1 MVKKEKVPLGTFTKE
16 EDVQLIN
23 ELDKYIEEANK
34 YRPKGTKISRLSF
47 FSNCIKEKLE
57 GKVLTNDL
65 IKLDK
70 PFYFNWLELK
80 ENSLVKASTEEPI
93 SDLDLTF
100 IVNKVPNNLDVWNRT
115 EETYSSG
122 NSSSVHKGIYVLYWI
137 IYNSKNYFEVR
148 KIVEKYL
155 IFKYNSSD
163 NSLDISL
170 VKEKDLYLYVPSG
183 SSILSE
189 LEEEKDNFYNN
200 IVNEGNIINLEEW
213 FKHLEVIKPFKMVKE
228 LSVFS
233 TSDKFKE
240 LSERLDNAEKVLYTN
255 EEGLTEEGYV
265 LATKDVEDFYNFLLS
280 KALINVELEED

>member
-80 ENSLVKASTEEPI
+80 ENGLVKASTEEPI

-100 IVNKVPNNLDVWNRT
+100 IVNGVPNNLDVWNRT

-233 TSDKFKE
+233 TTDKFKE